1 MLARCAE
8 EMRESRQK
16 ARELEQ
22 QLKQAQNSSEADL
35 LRLRVQQLESEVS
48 RLNAAEAELDG
59 FKAQSGD
66 IVAIEEERDELAAKV
81 EAITREKDELA
92 AKLDASAGNA
102 GMFLTEKAFRW

>member
-48 RLNAAEAELDG
+48 RLNAAETELDG
-59 FKAQSGD
+59 LKAQSGD

-102 GMFLTEKAFRW
+102 SMF